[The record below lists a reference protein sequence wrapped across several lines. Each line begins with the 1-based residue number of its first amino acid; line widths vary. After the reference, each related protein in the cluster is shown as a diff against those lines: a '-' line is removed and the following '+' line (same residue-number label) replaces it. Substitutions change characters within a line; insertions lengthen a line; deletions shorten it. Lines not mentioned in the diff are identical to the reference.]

1 MTSPGQREVPVKK
14 AESCG
19 LLLRRT
25 LAFFLVIALP
35 AFAQDAGVADAPLAV
50 RHQNGNLELNP
61 LAEKALDDELKR
73 LQGVERSHKAESW
86 TTVVL
91 VSSGVGLVVGAAIA
105 AVVTGL
111 ALKPAPA
118 AAPPSP

>member
-1 MTSPGQREVPVKK
+1 MSSPGQREVPVKK
-14 AESCG
+14 TGSFLFLA
-19 LLLRRT
+19 RRT
-25 LAFFLVIALP
+25 LAFLLVIALP
-35 AFAQDAGVADAPLAV
+35 AFAQDAGVSDAPMAV
-50 RHQNGNLELNP
+50 RLDNGSLLLNP
-61 LAEKALDDELKR
+61 PAEKALDDEMKR
-73 LQGVERSHKAESW
+73 LQGVERTHKAESW

-111 ALKPAPA
+111 ALKPAPG